1 MPRSLPDATI
11 LLQAA
16 ADYLRNEL
24 LPTLDGYHA
33 FQTRVTIN
41 VLDTVR
47 RELEHGPAIDAAERQ
62 RLVALLG
69 REGGLEELNDMLVA
83 QIGNGEIALDD
94 PALRQHIRRS
104 LEEALSIN
112 NPKWLKR

>member
-16 ADYLRNEL
+16 AEYLQNEL
-24 LPTLDGYHA
+24 LPTLAGYHA

-41 VLDTVR
+41 VLNTVR
-47 RELEHGPAIDAAERQ
+47 RELEQGPAMDAAERE
-62 RLVALLG
+62 RLVGLLRRDG
-69 REGGLEELNDMLVA
+69 SLAELNDMLAA
-83 QIGNGEIALDD
+83 QIGNGEMALDD

-104 LEEALSIN
+104 LEEALNIN